1 MKFCIDCDKPLD
13 FQEFLDGDR
22 CTACRQKERAAKQPP
37 AAKQLPATELVP
49 MDELLDSTLT
59 VSGNRIELRAPEG
72 WVLWSGE
79 PDLVHDLGSI
89 LTGAHKILSIRR
101 KKSRQNRR

>member
-1 MKFCIDCDKPLD
+1 MKFCIDCDNPLD

-22 CTACRQKERAAKQPP
+22 CTACRQKEQAAKQTP
-37 AAKQLPATELVP
+37 AAGLLP

-79 PDLVHDLGSI
+79 PAQVHDLGSI
-89 LTGAHKILSIRR
+89 LSGAHKIVSIRR